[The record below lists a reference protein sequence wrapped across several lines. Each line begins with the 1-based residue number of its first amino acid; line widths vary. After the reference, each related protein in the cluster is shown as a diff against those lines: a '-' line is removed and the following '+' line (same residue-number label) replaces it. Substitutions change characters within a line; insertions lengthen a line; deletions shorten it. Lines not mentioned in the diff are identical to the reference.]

1 MDLPLR
7 AMSSKIWRR
16 PRWSGLIVSFFAWH
30 WFSHPQQMKLPLCW
44 WSKDSISSI
53 SILLTFDFWLGMQE
67 IPQGRNRTQVTPNV
81 PSFLLQSRVALVSKK
96 SECSDGRSPNASV
109 RGSDPALTWTNFLS
123 ISWDQIFWSYLL
135 FKKVEWPF
143 SFYCL
148 HDWFTARHCSQEG
161 RIR

>member
-1 MDLPLR
+1 MDLPLN

-16 PRWSGLIVSFFAWH
+16 PRWSCLIVSFFAWH

-81 PSFLLQSRVALVSKK
+81 PTFLLPCGPCVKEVGMFWWKK
-96 SECSDGRSPNASV
+96 SKCLSSRKWPSFDLDKLLVYIMRPNILILSSLQMRLAFLCPHHIRWVIWAS
-109 RGSDPALTWTNFLS
+109 S
-123 ISWDQIFWSYLL
+123 QI
-135 FKKVEWPF
+135 
-143 SFYCL
+143 
-148 HDWFTARHCSQEG
+148 
-161 RIR
+161 